1 MTHLSRAALLLL
13 AMSSPLVAQTAPPGN
28 LAAVKRG
35 IADGNAVYIAAFK
48 RADARALAQVYDVA
62 GARLNEGGVLVRG
75 RDAIAEDVGEF
86 VRKVG
91 PVRVTLETKE
101 VWLMDDNAYETG
113 IWSYTFQPKGQ
124 REQHIGGH
132 YVTVWQRQR
141 DGGWKILADMGI
153 PGT

>member
-1 MTHLSRAALLLL
+1 VL
-13 AMSSPLVAQTAPPGN
+13 AST
-28 LAAVKRG
+28 K
-35 IADGNAVYIAAFK
+35 
-48 RADARALAQVYDVA
+48 
-62 GARLNEGGVLVRG
+62 GAVLVRG

-124 REQHIGGH
+124 REQHIHGH